1 MNRLSSSRHGPAGSG
16 DDMTDL
22 SAASKKPEMLELAA
36 PKRRR
41 LARGESRDE
50 VIRQGTALLTEH
62 GFLATGIDE
71 VLKRAGVPK
80 GSFYHYFRSKQ
91 DFGEAVLDNYLQFLG
106 KKLDRTVG
114 DETLAPLERLQA
126 FVEEAKRGLS
136 KYDFRRGCLVGN
148 LGQELGGIDDMFR
161 SRLEAAF
168 RSWEARFAG
177 CLEEAIR
184 VGQLAQDADAGRLAR
199 FFWIGWEGAILR
211 SKLMRSAE
219 PLDHFA
225 DMYFDVVLPR
235 RRIV

>member
-1 MNRLSSSRHGPAGSG
+1 
-16 DDMTDL
+16 MTDFAL
-22 SAASKKPEMLELAA
+22 TSKKLDSLETVP

-80 GSFYHYFRSKQ
+80 GSFYHYFKSKQ

-106 KKLDRTVG
+106 KKLDQTVG
-114 DETLAPLERLQA
+114 DESLAPLERLHA
-126 FVEEAKRGLS
+126 FVEEAKRGLG

-148 LGQELGGIDDMFR
+148 LGQELGGIDDAFR
-161 SRLEAAF
+161 TRLEAAF
-168 RSWEARFAG
+168 RSWEARVSD
-177 CLEEAIR
+177 CLEDAIC
-184 VGQLAQDADAGRLAR
+184 VGQLSEDADAGRLAR

-225 DMYFDVVLPR
+225 DMYFDAVLPR
-235 RRIV
+235 RRPA